1 MCHSSLCFLDFVVML
16 NANAGEEAQVIPIED
31 VDKKCLYKEAT
42 SGRVFELVHILGV
55 PDPIWKYEG
64 RELRSLTDEEKRN
77 YLQAVEEVRR
87 LYKKPQE
94 FSPVPVALQT
104 MWQARQARQSTSSI
118 AGIRW
123 PYHNERLMWNL
134 TKIED

>member
-1 MCHSSLCFLDFVVML
+1 VVEYL
-16 NANAGEEAQVIPIED
+16 
-31 VDKKCLYKEAT
+31 
-42 SGRVFELVHILGV
+42 RLVHILGV
-55 PDPIWKYEG
+55 PDPIQKYAGNKLLESPSSPSYQ
-64 RELRSLTDEEKRN
+64 RSLTDEEKRN